1 MQYSA
6 LIAEYYRSTP
16 LNPASHEQSSDEV
29 SRYPTQTAMRERIGW
44 GNTKFPAGFFA
55 GKLATASR

>member
-44 GNTKFPAGFFA
+44 TPKFPAGFFA